1 MKGAGGSGG
10 RVIFDRLA
18 SHSGEGGNTPSHFML
33 FNRDKLGDRMQ
44 PLARIQTYPISPHD
58 RNEIKS
64 YRISVPI
71 TNFSGMKWL
80 LLFLFPPGLDASN
93 SLLVSIHS
101 PWWRGAWR
109 EKCHP
114 RKHSTMTQPK
124 IKLDICRSRLQSS
137 DRWSHSVAS
146 KRD

>member
-1 MKGAGGSGG
+1 MDGGLSSIDWRPIQG
-10 RVIFDRLA
+10 RVVILLVTSCYLTGISWVTECNPWLEYRLI
-18 SHSGEGGNTPSHFML
+18 L
-33 FNRDKLGDRMQ
+33 FHHTMEMKLSLIG
-44 PLARIQTYPISPHD
+44 YP
-58 RNEIKS
+58 
-64 YRISVPI
+64 YL
-71 TNFSGMKWL
+71 FSGMKWL
-80 LLFLFPPGLDASN
+80 PLFLFPPGLDASN

-137 DRWSHSVAS
+137 DR
-146 KRD
+146 